1 MATVTFVVFAAPTN
15 GDTHAPPSPNLGCLH
30 FFCRLNVGIRRA
42 SNGARVGPGNDTCPT
57 DLTAL
62 LSDVTMYGVASWGGN
77 WVEYHNPNGT
87 SVLASDNFSNLKRG
101 TWSSDACLEVCYAY
115 PDGGGWCPQWQ
126 EVEGGW
132 VNLQPET
139 GEVVHY
145 IYLFQAG
152 DPLNLEQLMERH
164 DAQANRI

>member
-1 MATVTFVVFAAPTN
+1 MPHLRRTLAAFTFLAGLILAFAGPAT
-15 GDTHAPPSPNLGCLH
+15 
-30 FFCRLNVGIRRA
+30 
-42 SNGARVGPGNDTCPT
+42 ARESAPGNDTCPT

-126 EVEGGW
+126 EVDGGW

-145 IYLFQAG
+145 IYLFQPG